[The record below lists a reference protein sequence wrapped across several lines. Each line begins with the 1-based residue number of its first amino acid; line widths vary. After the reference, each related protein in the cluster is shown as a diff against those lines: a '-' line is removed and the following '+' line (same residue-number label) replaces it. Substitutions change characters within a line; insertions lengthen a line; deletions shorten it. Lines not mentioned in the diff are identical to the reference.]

1 MDKPIVKERRRRR
14 ILFIDKKFQT
24 RFIVNFCG
32 LVVLGGLITMAMLY
46 LCTMNSNTV
55 AFVNSRVV
63 VKSTADFI
71 LPLIVQTVCIV
82 MILIGLATIVMTLMV
97 SHKIAGP
104 LYRLKRVINSLGEG
118 DFSEDFRI
126 RSKDQLQDLARI
138 FNEMIIKLRDRLKE
152 LEKHIRGIKDRS
164 ASISEEDIVEH
175 KKLFLKELKNIFGEM
190 EKQSHYFKL

>member
-55 AFVNSRVV
+55 AVVNSRVV

-82 MILIGLATIVMTLMV
+82 MILICLATIVMTLMV

-104 LYRLKRVINSLGEG
+104 LY
-118 DFSEDFRI
+118 
-126 RSKDQLQDLARI
+126 
-138 FNEMIIKLRDRLKE
+138 
-152 LEKHIRGIKDRS
+152 
-164 ASISEEDIVEH
+164 
-175 KKLFLKELKNIFGEM
+175 
-190 EKQSHYFKL
+190 